1 MSMASFSVAFCG
13 PALENGSM
21 NVREL
26 APALLAF
33 GALLEES
40 NRVLNGGAASVSVH
54 VKRFEDGSFGISFDV
69 AQKLADQLVGLLS
82 GSTITAASNLIQ
94 LLGFAGGAG
103 ASLWSL
109 IKRASGRK
117 PLKAKT
123 LADGNVEIDFSEEM
137 VVVPAK
143 VFALYRDVKVRK
155 ELENALKPLEKDGV
169 TSLEIKND
177 GQVIEGANKAET
189 AWFRTPEIEDEK
201 IEEDERTAVFSIHS
215 LSFKDDNKWRL
226 SDGTNTFYVTISD
239 KAFLQKMNDNLA
251 YFAKG
256 DLLKV
261 RLNVKTWAVADGIRT
276 EYEAI
281 SILEHKSAAKQ
292 LSLPFE

>member
-13 PALENGSM
+13 PALESGSM

-69 AQKLADQLVGLLS
+69 AQKLADQLVDLLS
-82 GSTITAASNLIQ
+82 GSSITAASNLIQ
-94 LLGFAGGAG
+94 LLGFAGMTG
-103 ASLWSL
+103 ASLWAL
-109 IKRASGRK
+109 IKRARGRK
-117 PLKAKT
+117 PLKAKK
-123 LADGNVEIDFSEEM
+123 LEDGNVEIDFSEELL
-137 VVVPAK
+137 VVPAK
-143 VFALYRDVKVRK
+143 VFDLYRDVKVRK

-169 TSLEIKND
+169 TSLEIKSD
-177 GQVIEGANKAET
+177 GQVIEGASKAET
-189 AWFRTPEIEDEK
+189 AWFHTPETEDEK